1 MSDGFAIIDAHLSG
15 LAAAL
20 LPYRREAERLVGWGT
35 QLAWTLANGGRLL
48 VAGNGGSAAEAQH
61 LTAELVGKL
70 HHDRQPLSAIALHAE
85 TSALTAIANDY
96 GYPHVYA
103 RQVQAHGREGDILL
117 LLTTSGTSTN
127 LLTAAHTAHHTGLTT
142 WALTGPTP
150 NPLADTCHDTL
161 AIDSP
166 DPQVVQELHLVTSHL
181 LCEYVEQALPL
192 VQDLPRFPA
201 PVTRTVGAPHRP
213 GPGERPLATAGHGA
227 NGHGAN
233 GHGANGHGANGH
245 GANGHALN
253 LHVPAARDGDGS
265 GS

>member
-1 MSDGFAIIDAHLSG
+1 
-15 LAAAL
+15 
-20 LPYRREAERLVGWGT
+20 
-35 QLAWTLANGGRLL
+35 
-48 VAGNGGSAAEAQH
+48 
-61 LTAELVGKL
+61 
-70 HHDRQPLSAIALHAE
+70 
-85 TSALTAIANDY
+85 

-181 LCEYVEQALPL
+181 LCEYVEQALPAA
-192 VQDLPRFPA
+192 VAAAAGAAPAGDLRPQ
-201 PVTRTVGAPHRP
+201 PVRAGVEVVLDG
-213 GPGERPLATAGHGA
+213 GTAAQVDAG
-227 NGHGAN
+227 
-233 GHGANGHGANGH
+233 
-245 GANGHALN
+245 
-253 LHVPAARDGDGS
+253 R
-265 GS
+265 